1 VSTVA
6 APAPRPRGRRIAVR
20 FLQVV
25 ASFAVVG
32 LLFVYVLPRVTGAD
46 GKQVLHTL
54 SHLSWEQLT
63 LLVVVWLA
71 SLWAYTY
78 VLCGSLPGL
87 THLQALTLN
96 LSGSAVSNLVPF
108 GGAVGIGVTFAMATS
123 WGFRPSRVALSTVVT
138 GLWNVLAKLALPL
151 IALVGLLVTG
161 DIADERLVVASAIA
175 SVLLALV
182 VAVMVAALSSE
193 SFARWCAVVV
203 EWVGTRVL
211 RLVRSHR
218 TVHWDRAVMDLRHS
232 TIGLMRTGALTMS
245 LGMVAYAL
253 LQATLAWLCLR
264 AVGSDLSV
272 AEVFAGYA
280 FGRLLTSVVAT
291 PSGVGIAETGSAALL
306 VAFGGDPVT
315 STAGVLLF
323 SVFTYLIEIPVG
335 GIGWLTWAL
344 YTPWRRSVPAP
355 TVEDDG
361 PLAQGADILHA
372 ADSDNAGGDPADA
385 TVASADASPSTPS

>member
-1 VSTVA
+1 M
-6 APAPRPRGRRIAVR
+6 RL
-20 FLQVV
+20 LQVV
-25 ASFAVVG
+25 CSFVIVG

-46 GKQVLHTL
+46 GRAVLDHL
-54 SHLSWEQLT
+54 RHLSAAQIA
-63 LLVVVWLA
+63 LLVIVWMA

-87 THLQALTLN
+87 THMQALTLN

-108 GGAVGIGVTFAMATS
+108 GGAVGIGVTFGMTAS

-151 IALVGLLVTG
+151 VALVGLLVTG
-161 DIADERLVVASAIA
+161 DIADQRLVVASAIA

-182 VAVMVAALSSE
+182 VATMVAALSSE
-193 SFARWCAVVV
+193 RFAAGTARVV
-203 EWVGTRVL
+203 EWVGSRVL
-211 RLVRSHR
+211 RVLRSDR
-218 TVHWDRAVMDLRHS
+218 QVHWDRAVMELRSS

-245 LGMVAYAL
+245 VGMVSYAL
-253 LQATLAWLCLR
+253 LQAVLAWLCLQ
-264 AVGSDLSV
+264 AVGSTLSV

-306 VAFGGDPVT
+306 VAFGGDPAT

-323 SVFTYLIEIPVG
+323 SLFTYLIEIPVG
-335 GIGWLTWAL
+335 GVGWLIWAL
-344 YTPWRRSVPAP
+344 YTPWRKPIPPAHVDFEGTADMVHGSAHP
-355 TVEDDG
+355 VVE
-361 PLAQGADILHA
+361 A
-372 ADSDNAGGDPADA
+372 AAAPSSASTDS
-385 TVASADASPSTPS
+385 SPSTPA

>member
-1 VSTVA
+1 MSTTTHA
-6 APAPRPRGRRIAVR
+6 APRRGRRVAVR
-20 FLQVV
+20 FLQIV

-32 LLFVYVLPRVTGAD
+32 LLFLYVLPHVTGAD
-46 GKQVLHTL
+46 GRQVLHAL

-63 LLVVVWLA
+63 LLVIVWLA

-123 WGFRPSRVALSTVVT
+123 WGFRPSRVALSTVMT

-151 IALVGLLVTG
+151 VALVGLLVTG

-193 SFARWCAVVV
+193 SFARWCATGV

-211 RLVRSHR
+211 RLIRSHR
-218 TVHWDRAVMDLRHS
+218 SVQWDRAVMDLRHS
-232 TIGLMRTGALTMS
+232 TMGLMRTGALTMS

-253 LQATLAWLCLR
+253 LQAVLAWLCLQ
-264 AVGSDLSV
+264 AVGSNLSV

-291 PSGVGIAETGSAALL
+291 PSGVGISETGSAALL

-323 SVFTYLIEIPVG
+323 SLFTYLIEIPIG

-344 YTPWRRSVPAP
+344 YSPWRKSVPTL
-355 TVEDDG
+355 TVQDDG
-361 PLAQGADILHA
+361 PLAQGAGVLDGVA
-372 ADSDNAGGDPADA
+372 AGAEAAGDEA
-385 TVASADASPSTPS
+385 TVANADSRPSTPS